1 MSIAAKIAIN
11 AIIGGTAEKLGGH
24 TAAGSVNGKFAN
36 GAVTG
41 AYVMMFN
48 HLSPKI
54 IDVEKFQKKY
64 FGHVEGLNKIH
75 TGEIP
80 EGYTLDEENRYF
92 LNGDGKDVGGV
103 TVYLGEGLSDVYLS
117 PYAMKDAFNLY
128 EVLGHEM
135 IHVAHRNHFLDDYVK
150 GASEYAAYKW
160 NFGVGKS
167 MRENYPT
174 IFSKVVPREYLHSGL
189 AAYKYDKFGFTTTV
203 PLRSLWE
210 DW

>member
-160 NFGVGKS
+160 NFGVGPS
-167 MRENYPT
+167 LFVGYPT
-174 IFSKVVPREYLHSGL
+174 VFTEVIPRKYLHSGL
-189 AAYKYDKFGFTTTV
+189 KAYKYENFDFTTSV
-203 PLRSLWE
+203 PRSLW